1 MKKLLL
7 LGPALILLAGNAMA
21 SSSLFPVPRDANGS
35 DTPETLNKKA
45 IKEALEEYSVDQVGH
60 MIEDDFQRCT
70 SEAPMVAQ
78 RINRPELTVQILS
91 ACLNVKMWR
100 WEALKERMR

>member
-7 LGPALILLAGNAMA
+7 PGLALILLAGNAMA
-21 SSSLFPVPRDANGS
+21 SSLFPVPRDVSAS
-35 DTPETLNKKA
+35 DTAETLNKKA
-45 IKEALEEYSVDQVGH
+45 IKEALEVHSVDQVAH

-70 SEAPMVAQ
+70 SEAPVAAQ
-78 RINRPELTVQILS
+78 RINRPELTAQILS
-91 ACLNVKMWR
+91 ECLTVKMWR

>member
-7 LGPALILLAGNAMA
+7 PGLAFILLAGNAMA
-21 SSSLFPVPRDANGS
+21 SSLFPVPRGASGS
-35 DTPETLNKKA
+35 DTAETLNKKA
-45 IKEALEEYSVDQVGH
+45 IEEALEKYSVDQVAH
-60 MIEDDFQRCT
+60 MIEEDFQRCT
-70 SEAPMVAQ
+70 SDAPTAAQ
-78 RINRPELTVQILS
+78 RINRPELTAQLLS